1 MKKTILFIIAL
12 TLLLSFSSAKAETK
26 TFIREYTYQA
36 IDIDNRDMI
45 EIIALQHVKRL
56 LLEELG
62 TYLESETEV
71 KNFQLTQDQVTAWT
85 AGIVSTKIIEHK
97 WDGKTY
103 WVKARMEA
111 DPDDVTRKVDN
122 LRNDKQKTRELELLK
137 KKMDEQLATN
147 EQLRKEIEANKAD
160 KAKIALYKNNISEI
174 ESSRLVQE
182 AHRLSD
188 NNKHEEAIELA
199 GRALQVTSN
208 PAYQL
213 YAYAARG
220 YFFFRLG
227 DYNQAIKEYTAAIG
241 LDDKDAL
248 LYSGRG
254 KAFRYLN
261 KLNEAIKDYNKAIE
275 LEPSAYDFFN
285 RGMSYAGLGNNKQ
298 AIKDYTMAINL
309 NPKYADAYLARGFSY
324 SRAFKHEQ
332 AISDMNAAINLDPQY
347 VEAYSY
353 RGQVFTKLGEFA
365 QAIKDYDKAISL
377 DAKKEDY
384 YIFRGV
390 AYGHMKNHQ
399 QAIID
404 FNNAI
409 ALNPKNSFCYAA
421 RAISYMYLNDF
432 QKALPDL
439 DRAAELDPDDET
451 HYNVRG
457 MCYGSLNEYDKAIND
472 FTKAIEMNPKYVEA
486 YKNRSVA
493 YEKIGKK
500 AQAEQDF
507 RTAENLEQQI
517 TKERE
522 ALKLKE
528 MVQEAEALFRNRNYE
543 EAAKIYSKAIS
554 LSPNNVLL
562 YRDRSRAYS
571 LLSDH
576 ENAINDLN
584 KAIDINPRSADLYM
598 WRGHAYGSL
607 GDHYMA
613 KENYSQAIRLVPN
626 HSDAYYYR
634 GWIKQGEGDKRGAL
648 ADFNKGC
655 KLGNKEACERAS
667 NLKKEMSKSGNMNRL
682 KDRTQAD
689 NAETETEAKLNKSI
703 MYQEGAWCISRD
715 KDGNAVLSN
724 MGCAR

>member
-1 MKKTILFIIAL
+1 MKKTILLIIAL

-208 PAYQL
+208 PAYKK
-213 YAYAARG
+213 YAYLARG
-220 YFFFRLG
+220 YFFFRIG
-227 DYNQAIKEYTAAIG
+227 NYNQAVLEYTAGIG
-241 LDDKDAL
+241 LDDQDAL

-254 KAFRYLN
+254 KAYRNLN
-261 KLNEAIKDYNKAIE
+261 KLAEAIKDYNKAIE

-285 RGMSYAGLGNNKQ
+285 RGMSYAGLDNDKQ
-298 AIKDYTMAINL
+298 AIQDYTMAINL
-309 NPKYADAYLARGFSY
+309 NPKYIDAYLARGFSY

-332 AISDMNAAINLDPQY
+332 AISDMNAAINLNPQY
-347 VEAYSY
+347 AEAYSY
-353 RGQVFTKLGEFA
+353 RGRAFAKLGEFA

-377 DAKKEDY
+377 DAKNEDY
-384 YIFRGV
+384 YMARGV
-390 AYGHMKNHQ
+390 AYGKINNHQ
-399 QAIID
+399 LAIID

-409 ALNPKNSFCYAA
+409 ALNPKNSFFYGS
-421 RAISYMYLNDF
+421 RALSYMYLKEF
-432 QKALPDL
+432 QKAIPDL
-439 DRAAELDPDDET
+439 DHAIELEPNVDDY
-451 HYNVRG
+451 YNFRG
-457 MCYGSLNEYDKAIND
+457 ICYGSLNDHYRALDD
-472 FTKAIEMNPKYVEA
+472 FTKAIEINPQNAKA
-486 YKNRSVA
+486 HRNRSVS
-493 YEKIGKK
+493 YGNIGKK
-500 AQAEQDF
+500 AQAERDLN
-507 RTAENLEQQI
+507 TAENLEQQI

-522 ALKLKE
+522 ALKLRA
-528 MVQEAEALFRNRNYE
+528 MVQEAEALFRNRDFE
-543 EAAKIYSKAIS
+543 EAIKIYTKAIS

-571 LLSDH
+571 LISDY

-584 KAIDINPRSADLYM
+584 KAIEINPRSADLYM
-598 WRGHAYGSL
+598 WRGHAYGGG

-634 GWIKQGEGDKRGAL
+634 GWVKQGEGDKRGAL

-689 NAETETEAKLNKSI
+689 NTATETEAKLNKSI
-703 MYQEGAWCISRD
+703 MYQEGAWCISKD
-715 KDGNAVLSN
+715 KDGNAILSN
-724 MGCAR
+724 IGCAQ